1 MAPGEAMDVEVDVD
15 NLEKVQNVI
24 DIYLVMSNTMDVVF

>member
-1 MAPGEAMDVEVDVD
+1 MDVEVDVD